1 MKLKKLSYLKYKL
14 INLEFIKS
22 KLYQNSLKNFDI
34 AEAYLKKAIFIIFQF
49 SIKNKKILFVGVDK
63 KIQKKY
69 KNISKQTKHLF
80 LPESYWI
87 KGLLT
92 NRVTVFKYIRN
103 NQHNFTPTKIK
114 NYFLLKKKPNL
125 IVLFSEQNQTSMIK
139 EAIKLKIPVI
149 VLNTKKINLEGIL
162 YPIHI
167 NSSTLNQKNNNLID
181 IILNSIFRKKKLF
194 SNVKHKKSKT

>member
-14 INLEFIKS
+14 ITLELIKS
-22 KLYQNSLKNFDI
+22 KLYQKPVQNFNI
-34 AEAYLKKAIFIIFQF
+34 AESYLKKAMSIIYNFH
-49 SIKNKKILFVGVDK
+49 IKNKKILFVGVDK
-63 KIQKKY
+63 KIQNKY
-69 KNISKQTKHLF
+69 KNTTKHLF